1 MSLRQETNW
10 FIDTLQAYVV
20 NIVLTPCSQRLF
32 EKIQNAEDVD
42 EMTEV
47 HDEFVSNT
55 HARCLLSKNLGPIQ
69 NAILSVLEIAV
80 QFADHQLHQA
90 GKRGRG
96 RPNHQSRR
104 KQPLR
109 GVTARRS
116 PKVESIYMADAEST
130 DEGDTDDG
138 DYDADTE
145 NLSGS
150 VGSHTEKLKAL
161 REELSRLRIFI
172 VKGLRGISRSG
183 GEFAWEILADHLD
196 FAPHV

>member
-1 MSLRQETNW
+1 
-10 FIDTLQAYVV
+10 
-20 NIVLTPCSQRLF
+20 
-32 EKIQNAEDVD
+32 
-42 EMTEV
+42 MTEV

-69 NAILSVLEIAV
+69 NAILSILEMAV

-90 GKRGRG
+90 GKGGRG
-96 RPNHQSRR
+96 RANHQSRKKAPSR
-104 KQPLR
+104 A
-109 GVTARRS
+109 VTARRS
-116 PKVESIYMADAEST
+116 PKAESVYVAGESS
-130 DEGDTDDG
+130 DEGGNHTDDG

-150 VGSHTEKLKAL
+150 VGSHAEKLKAM
-161 REELSRLRIFI
+161 REELSRLRIFA

-196 FAPHV
+196 FVPQV

>member
-1 MSLRQETNW
+1 M
-10 FIDTLQAYVV
+10 AYVV
-20 NIVLTPCSQRLF
+20 DIVLIPCSQRLF
-32 EKIQNAEDVD
+32 ERIQNSEDVD
-42 EMTEV
+42 EMTEI

-90 GKRGRG
+90 GKGGRG
-96 RPNHQSRR
+96 RANHKSR
-104 KQPLR
+104 KKTPLR
-109 GVTARRS
+109 AMAARRS
-116 PKVESIYMADAEST
+116 PKAESIYVADEST
-130 DEGDTDDG
+130 DEGGDQSDDG

-150 VGSHTEKLKAL
+150 AGSHADKLKAM
-161 REELSRLRIFI
+161 REELTRLRVFI

-196 FAPHV
+196 FVPHV